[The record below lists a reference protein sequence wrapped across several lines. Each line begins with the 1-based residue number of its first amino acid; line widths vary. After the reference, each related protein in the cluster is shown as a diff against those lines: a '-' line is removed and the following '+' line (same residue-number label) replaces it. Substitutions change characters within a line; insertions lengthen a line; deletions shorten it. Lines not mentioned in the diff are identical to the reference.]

1 MLRSPKRLCAERL
14 FCFDK
19 RPLHPLPKLA
29 KKKRNG
35 LFEFL
40 MKKLNTRVG
49 DRCCVADR
57 GDQTEA
63 EKVPLP

>member
-1 MLRSPKRLCAERL
+1 MCRKAVLFRQETAASPAKVSN
-14 FCFDK
+14 
-19 RPLHPLPKLA
+19 
-29 KKKRNG
+29 KKKNG

-40 MKKLNTRVG
+40 MKKLNTCVG
-49 DRCCVADR
+49 DRCCVVDR